1 MKFLGLLLSSAL
13 AQDAAD
19 AQAFETQETGKVA
32 ISNFQCDGAF
42 VMSMDLVYTPGAGRS
57 DTVPGNFGC
66 INTKGDEHDG
76 TARGG
81 AGFNYENNHLTLNPY
96 PCARNGLDEPDNALP
111 LAASTEFG
119 SDWNTGDFK
128 ITWNAQFKI
137 PGTNQ
142 FVHVARYNIPVSCTY
157 PDSFSVTADT
167 AVTQKTSTTAAQ
179 AFALKDSDFELTLD
193 SNDQAFADS
202 YRANDQLTATVT
214 AKDDYLKLSSSMEF
228 APIQCQVTAGPENKD
243 LPRTATVELYNID
256 GLQGSPTVT
265 NCGLSDLGWS
275 LSKSDRA
282 DNAGSANVWNFSY
295 ITFVMGEDLH
305 EDKHTYELACTI
317 KVCNNANTGSDCSK
331 AEGCTN

>member
-42 VMSMDLVYTPGAGRS
+42 VMSMDLVYTPGTGRS
-57 DTVPGNFGC
+57 DTVPGNWGC
-66 INTKGDEHDG
+66 INTAGTEHEG
-76 TARGG
+76 SG

-96 PCARNGLDEPDNALP
+96 PCARNGLDAPHNALP

-119 SDWNTGDFK
+119 TDWNTGEFK

-157 PDSFSVTADT
+157 PDSFSVSADT

-193 SNDQAFADS
+193 STDQAFADS
-202 YRANDQLTATVT
+202 YRANDELTARIT

-228 APIQCQVTAGPENKD
+228 APTTCQVTAGPENKD
-243 LPRTATVELYNID
+243 LPRTATVVLYNID
-256 GLQGSPTVT
+256 GLQGNPTET

-275 LSKSDRA
+275 LSKEDRT

-317 KVCNNANTGSDCSK
+317 KVCNNANTGSDCSR
-331 AEGCTN
+331 AETCTN